1 MVLFP
6 FETFLFVCIYISVSV
21 FLSLYGCEL
30 ILLSRRETY
39 SHAQEDIL
47 KISLYCLLFTFD
59 FSLTYG
65 YFLLCLMSNLTLSLQ
80 IFTSLYSYILHVV
93 FFIFFLSDVFVPD
106 ISSLLHS
113 VLEDINHKQ
122 KNENMTLES
131 TDMKDHYDLCCTIL
145 THVPSIWL
153 AIPSDIACTYYAYVA
168 LMSVSFVRTA

>member
-93 FFIFFLSDVFVPD
+93 FFIFFSQMCSCR
-106 ISSLLHS
+106 ISQVCYTLFWKIST
-113 VLEDINHKQ
+113 INRR
-122 KNENMTLES
+122 
-131 TDMKDHYDLCCTIL
+131 MKI
-145 THVPSIWL
+145 
-153 AIPSDIACTYYAYVA
+153 
-168 LMSVSFVRTA
+168 